1 MLLNWTSTPRDVATL
16 AHELGHGVHGF
27 LAREQGIFHQSTPL
41 TLAETASVFGETVT
55 NNRLL
60 SMLEDPGE
68 RFALL
73 AATLEDSIA
82 TVFRQVAMNRFE
94 DACHTERREVGEI
107 SAERFGDLWESSQ
120 RAMLGDSVE
129 ITEGYETGGVTS
141 LISSP
146 LRVMSMHTPT
156 ANFLR

>member
-1 MLLNWTSTPRDVATL
+1 MLPFGPVNEGVRSVHMRSLPITRTCCSIDTDPRDVATL

-68 RFALL
+68 RLH
-73 AATLEDSIA
+73 
-82 TVFRQVAMNRFE
+82 FRSNA
-94 DACHTERREVGEI
+94 
-107 SAERFGDLWESSQ
+107 
-120 RAMLGDSVE
+120 
-129 ITEGYETGGVTS
+129 
-141 LISSP
+141 
-146 LRVMSMHTPT
+146 
-156 ANFLR
+156 